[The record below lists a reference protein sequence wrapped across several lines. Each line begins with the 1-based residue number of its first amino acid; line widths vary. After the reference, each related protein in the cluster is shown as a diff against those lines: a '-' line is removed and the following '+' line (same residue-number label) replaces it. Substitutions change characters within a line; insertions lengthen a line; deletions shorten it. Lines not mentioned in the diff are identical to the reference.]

1 MAEEKEIN
9 VAKEQQADASPYLYD
24 EVKPKGGLRGL
35 KSDIKTVEEGEPKMQ
50 KVVTYDPRSFL
61 ESEDELRDFEQNYGK
76 RGYEIVPA
84 GEAPRE
90 GDIMIDHQEDGRP
103 YNYSR
108 ITRIDKN
115 GNRYGVWREG
125 GVVMPEQ
132 DLYGDD
138 KAVYYRRIPDER
150 DMMRADTLRFL
161 DSVKRR

>member
-9 VAKEQQADASPYLYD
+9 AAKEQQADASPYLYD
-24 EVKPKGGLRGL
+24 DVKPKGGLRGF
-35 KSDIKTVEEGEPKMQ
+35 KDDIKTADEGEKKMQ
-50 KVVTYDPRSFL
+50 RDINYNPESFL
-61 ESEDELRDFEQNYGK
+61 ESEDELRDFEQNYDK
-76 RGYEIVPA
+76 RGFEIVPA
-84 GEAPRE
+84 GEAPRA
-90 GDIMIDHQEDGRP
+90 GDIMIEHQEDGRP

-108 ITRIDKN
+108 ITRIDKD

-138 KAVYYRRIPDER
+138 KAVYYRRIPNEMDT
-150 DMMRADTLRFL
+150 MRADTLRFL